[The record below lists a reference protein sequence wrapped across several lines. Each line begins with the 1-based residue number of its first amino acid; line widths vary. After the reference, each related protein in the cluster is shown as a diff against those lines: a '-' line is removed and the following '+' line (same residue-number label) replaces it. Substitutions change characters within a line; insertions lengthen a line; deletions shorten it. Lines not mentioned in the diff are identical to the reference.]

1 MMLQGCDVADSES
14 PVPHP
19 LDSGGTGGRVGTIDV
34 EKYVGAEIRKYRQ
47 RADMTSLALAQCAGV
62 SQGMMSKIENGQTSA
77 SLTTLAAIANALG
90 IPLSAFFS
98 TLEQSRDVS
107 YVPAGTGLE
116 IDRRGTKAGHIYE
129 LLGHG
134 VRSPVAVEPYLI
146 TLTENSEPFGDF
158 QHEGVEYIYM
168 LEGELVYRHGDRR
181 FAMRPG
187 DSLFFDPIAP
197 HGPVELVALPARYLT
212 VITYPRSNE

>member
-1 MMLQGCDVADSES
+1 MVDSRS
-14 PVPHP
+14 PVHEPF
-19 LDSGGTGGRVGTIDV
+19 DSNATGDREGTVDV
-34 EKYVGAEIRKYRQ
+34 EKYVGAEIRKYRR
-47 RADMTSLALAQCAGV
+47 RADMTCLALAQCAGV

-90 IPLSAFFS
+90 VPLSAFFS

-116 IDRRGTKAGHIYE
+116 IDRRGTKAGHLYE

-134 VRSPVAVEPYLI
+134 IRSPVAVEPYMI

-168 LEGELVYRHGDRR
+168 LEGELVYRHSERR
-181 FAMRPG
+181 FPLRPG
-187 DSLFFDPIAP
+187 DSLFFDSIAP
-197 HGPVELVALPARYLT
+197 HGPIELVQLPARYLSI
-212 VITYPRSNE
+212 ITYPRYNEDNV